1 MHPLKLITIK
11 FFSISLLWMFVNVSL
26 SLAQTTGMDIMR
38 KYKTQMLT
46 KDQSVNITMKII
58 NKKGKERIR
67 QITKISK
74 TDVQENVS
82 QLILFNAPADI
93 KGTGLLSI
101 EHSDRQDDRWLY
113 LPALRRT
120 RRISSTNRSDQ
131 FMGSDY
137 TYEDIEPEKI
147 QEFTYTLLGEEYLN
161 NIECY
166 KIEAV
171 PNNQKTKDE
180 SGYSKRILFIDK
192 ERYFNYKTIFYD
204 KKGTQIKVLR
214 NEGFSLIEDTDKWR
228 PESTVMN
235 VMKEGETILYYDNYK
250 INKGLKDNYFTKYN
264 LERGI
269 GALNL

>member
-1 MHPLKLITIK
+1 MQTVKLITIK
-11 FFSISLLWMFVNVSL
+11 FFSLFFLWMFVNVSL
-26 SLAQTTGMDIMR
+26 SLAQTTGKDIMR
-38 KYKTQMLT
+38 KHKTQTLT
-46 KDQSVNITMKII
+46 NDQSVNITMKII
-58 NKKGKERIR
+58 NQKGKERIR

-74 TDVQENVS
+74 TDAQENVS

-93 KGTGLLSI
+93 EGTGLLSI

-131 FMGSDY
+131 FMGSDF

-147 QEFTYTLLGEEYLN
+147 EEFTYTLLGEEYVD
-161 NIECY
+161 NIKCY
-166 KIEAV
+166 KIEAK
-171 PNNQKTKDE
+171 PNNPATKAE

-192 ERYFNYKTIFYD
+192 ERYYNYQTIFYD
-204 KKGTQIKVLR
+204 KKGTQIKVLK
-214 NEGFSLIEDTDKWR
+214 NEGFSLIAGTDKWR

-235 VMKEGETILYYDNYK
+235 VMTEGRTILYYDNYK
-250 INKGLKDNYFTKYN
+250 INKGIDSDYFTKYN

-269 GALNL
+269 VSLNH